1 MNGTYTIYALD
12 EAGNQAVASFTVSH
26 IFREKPDITLTAMPT
41 DPTNSSVSVT
51 VSVYAQHGIEVQKY
65 DFGQHPL
72 EYFATSGETLG
83 SDPIEMKDN
92 GWVSVYV
99 RDYAGNEAV
108 EYLEI
113 TNIDRDKPVIQL
125 IGLDR
130 MQIPRGGVFTDPGA
144 TAWDEQD
151 GDLSAAI
158 VVSGDV
164 VNSNLSGTYQLEYR
178 VADRAGNE
186 ADPVIRTVIV
196 YSPSSNDSK
205 TISPI
210 RTNKPDE
217 SDKPD
222 VTDEIEADEEEL
234 QPLNLTDIENHW
246 AQEAMQQLSAR
257 GIISGYPDGTFRPD
271 NPITR
276 AEFLVMLMRLLGP
289 EEEEAELAFVD
300 REHIGSWAERA
311 IAQAL
316 KLGIVQGYGDGS
328 FRAHQQITRTE
339 MSVMIAR
346 AIGLSE
352 ETVEHTRFEDDEDI
366 PSWAKAAVEAMRKQE
381 IIQGRGNN
389 QFVPNASATR
399 AEAAMIM
406 LRIISIIES

>member
-1 MNGTYTIYALD
+1 M
-12 EAGNQAVASFTVSH
+12 
-26 IFREKPDITLTAMPT
+26 
-41 DPTNSSVSVT
+41 
-51 VSVYAQHGIEVQKY
+51 
-65 DFGQHPL
+65 
-72 EYFATSGETLG
+72 
-83 SDPIEMKDN
+83 
-92 GWVSVYV
+92 
-99 RDYAGNEAV
+99 
-108 EYLEI
+108 
-113 TNIDRDKPVIQL
+113 
-125 IGLDR
+125 
-130 MQIPRGGVFTDPGA
+130 
-144 TAWDEQD
+144 
-151 GDLSAAI
+151 
-158 VVSGDV
+158 
-164 VNSNLSGTYQLEYR
+164 
-178 VADRAGNE
+178 
-186 ADPVIRTVIV
+186 
-196 YSPSSNDSK
+196 
-205 TISPI
+205 
-210 RTNKPDE
+210 
-217 SDKPD
+217 
-222 VTDEIEADEEEL
+222 TDEIEADEEEL